1 LKQTPG
7 AYTPPAGDR
16 ASFFDP
22 EELDET
28 KDVVEREVLTPTG
41 YISHRSMSVSST
53 SQAQPAP
60 IAQSRTGADPVL
72 IRQTTGNSQSN
83 ISIKSNHSC
92 GNGKPAK
99 LKKTRPSPEHGH
111 SYEYGASSSART
123 SFDKAISFVSRRSE
137 TDVVTQEELV
147 QAARRKFEEKTALK
161 ELKYQRE
168 AEHRREIEEA
178 KMIKREGLGRR
189 RSEAYEVRDLPST
202 KAALKHLSGL
212 LSGNG
217 SNINN
222 NNNNNPMTNKNVSDE
237 HINSARPSMTGRD
250 RRQTPPTDSLQTK
263 SYESYRSAST
273 PNPTA
278 NLFTTAEKPRSVERS
293 RLSRLAQRSSKA
305 VGISW
310 WFHTK
315 LLGLGSRD

>member
-28 KDVVEREVLTPTG
+28 KDVVEREALVLTG
-41 YISHRSMSVSST
+41 YTSHRSMSVSST
-53 SQAQPAP
+53 SQFQSAP

-83 ISIKSNHSC
+83 ISIKSNHSG
-92 GNGKPAK
+92 GNAKPAK

-178 KMIKREGLGRR
+178 KMIKREGLERR

-212 LSGNG
+212 ISGSG
-217 SNINN
+217 INN
-222 NNNNNPMTNKNVSDE
+222 NNNSPMFSNRNFSDE
-237 HINSARPSMTGRD
+237 NIEPSRPSMTGRD
-250 RRQTPPTDSLQTK
+250 RRPTPPTDSLQTK

-278 NLFTTAEKPRSVERS
+278 NLFTAAEKPRRPIERS
-293 RLSRLAQRSSKA
+293 RLSRLAQKSSKA

-315 LLGLGSRD
+315 LLSLGSRD